1 MRHFSTIALAVLTV
15 LFLTLNPASA
25 GNKFKNKDTAKDRQ
39 DNAFGTGY
47 RENGSDISVGKDE
60 RGSSVIRNTH
70 PPREEVDWYDKIDIE
85 VEPQVN
91 WPTDSTTTST
101 TTEETVDP
109 AGDTT
114 TTTTTS
120 ETSTETP

>member
-15 LFLTLNPASA
+15 FFLTIPTASA
-25 GNKFKNKDTAKDRQ
+25 QNKFKNEDTAKNRQ
-39 DNAFGTGY
+39 DNTFGTGY
-47 RENGSDISVGKDE
+47 REEGTDISVGKDE
-60 RGSSVIRNTH
+60 RGSSVIRSTAT
-70 PPREEVDWYDKIDIE
+70 PKKEVDWYDKIDIE

-101 TTEETVDP
+101 TTQETVDP

-114 TTTTTS
+114 TTTTTT
-120 ETSTETP
+120 ETKTETP